1 MEKKKKVQ
9 AGYWLWSPKQM
20 LAGHFLLQKIR
31 PFSRGSGEM
40 AACLPGAV
48 MPAPGFVQPL
58 AQEES

>member
-1 MEKKKKVQ
+1 MEKKS
-9 AGYWLWSPKQM
+9 AGRVLAWSPKQM

-48 MPAPGFVQPL
+48 MPAPSFVQPL